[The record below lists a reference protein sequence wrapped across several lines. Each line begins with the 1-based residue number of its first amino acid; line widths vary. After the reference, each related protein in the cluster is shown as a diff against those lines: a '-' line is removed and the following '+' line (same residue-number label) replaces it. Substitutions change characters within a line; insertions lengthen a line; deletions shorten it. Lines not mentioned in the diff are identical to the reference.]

1 MIKRNITPLLEEAL
15 ADTPVLY
22 LRGARQVGKSTLA
35 RQLLAQGRT
44 GHYHTL
50 DDPTVLSAV
59 RDDPEG
65 FLQAQRG
72 AQEAGLLVLDE
83 VQRAPALFLAL
94 KHLVDEDRRPG
105 QYLLTGSAHVLL
117 LPRIADALVGR
128 MEVFTLW
135 PFSQG
140 ERHGRVEQFVDAV
153 FAEVLPPLAAVPP
166 ADLALWDLVV
176 QGGFPEV
183 QTRPQLRRKKA
194 WYRAYLA
201 TLLERDV
208 RDLSNIE
215 GLTTLPRLMALLA
228 SRSAALVNHTEL
240 SRSIGVPLTT
250 LKRYLSLL
258 KLLFLIHELP
268 VWSTNLSSRIVKA
281 PKLLMGDTG
290 LAAHLAG
297 METGAALAQAPLWGN
312 LLENFVALELLKQ
325 ATWSAGQ
332 PSLYHFRLHTGQ
344 EVDLVLEDA
353 HGRVVGIEVKA
364 ATQVSSRDLGGLKTL
379 SEHAGVRF
387 HRGIVLYRGSEV
399 VGFGPHL
406 HAVPLPALWNW

>member
-94 KHLVDEDRRPG
+94 KRLVDEDRRPG

-228 SRSAALVNHTEL
+228 SRSAALVNHAEL

-379 SEHAGVRF
+379 SHHAGARF

-406 HAVPLPALWNW
+406 HAVPLPALWQW

>member
-1 MIKRNITPLLEEAL
+1 
-15 ADTPVLY
+15 
-22 LRGARQVGKSTLA
+22 
-35 RQLLAQGRT
+35 
-44 GHYHTL
+44 
-50 DDPTVLSAV
+50 
-59 RDDPEG
+59 
-65 FLQAQRG
+65 
-72 AQEAGLLVLDE
+72 
-83 VQRAPALFLAL
+83 
-94 KHLVDEDRRPG
+94 
-105 QYLLTGSAHVLL
+105 
-117 LPRIADALVGR
+117 
-128 MEVFTLW
+128 
-135 PFSQG
+135 
-140 ERHGRVEQFVDAV
+140 
-153 FAEVLPPLAAVPP
+153 
-166 ADLALWDLVV
+166 
-176 QGGFPEV
+176 
-183 QTRPQLRRKKA
+183 
-194 WYRAYLA
+194 
-201 TLLERDV
+201 
-208 RDLSNIE
+208 
-215 GLTTLPRLMALLA
+215 
-228 SRSAALVNHTEL
+228 
-240 SRSIGVPLTT
+240 VPLTT

>member
-228 SRSAALVNHTEL
+228 SRSAALVNHAEL
-240 SRSIGVPLTT
+240 SRSIGVPPTT

>member
-94 KHLVDEDRRPG
+94 KRLVDEDRRPG

-228 SRSAALVNHTEL
+228 SRSAALVNHAEL
-240 SRSIGVPLTT
+240 SRSIGVPPTT